1 MNEQAKIEQQAAII
15 KQAKEV
21 IATQEAYISNLKE
34 QVNMYK
40 QLIEIKEET
49 IRLIKIKWETIGLIT
64 SLKKP

>member
-49 IRLIKIKWETIGLIT
+49 IRLII

>member
-49 IRLIKIKWETIGLIT
+49 IRLIT

>member
-1 MNEQAKIEQQAAII
+1 MNEQAKIQQQAAII

-21 IATQEAYISNLKE
+21 IATQEAYISNLKD

-49 IRLIKIKWETIGLIT
+49 IRLITR
-64 SLKKP
+64 LK

>member
-1 MNEQAKIEQQAAII
+1 MNEQAKIQQQAAII

-21 IATQEAYISNLKE
+21 IATQEAYISNLKD

-49 IRLIKIKWETIGLIT
+49 IRLIT
-64 SLKKP
+64 SLKNP